1 MYLTLSFLLDCVPS
15 LKILKSRW
23 NSFQRSWAIHPNF
36 ALTYPFLGGK
46 KKNKLI
52 TTVENFLCVL
62 HGNSSCPL
70 SLLSPKPTYPK
81 SYSIFFSLIL
91 F

>member
-36 ALTYPFLGGK
+36 ALIYPFLG
-46 KKNKLI
+46 KKNTSYLQRLKI
-52 TTVENFLCVL
+52 FYVFYL